1 LFCKDEKSDSG
12 IRFYRQIIE
21 KDRQGVAIGARA
33 KYIVGIVRNKVTSKQ
48 DLNIIAKH
56 LPQPEA
62 ASQAHSERVRAY
74 IRNAIDDAG
83 GSIGF
88 AEFMQHALYANGLGY
103 YSAGATKFGEAGDF
117 VTAPEI
123 SPLFGKVLANQVA
136 VVLEQ
141 ITDNGNRT
149 VLEIGAGSG
158 ALAIQVLQR
167 LEALGSLP
175 SRYCILE
182 VSADLQQ
189 RQRAAIASALP
200 HLADRVEWLS
210 GWPDS
215 FSGAVVANEV
225 LDAMPVERFV
235 KGDGQVY
242 RRAVTASDEGFAWTT
257 EPAPDLLAAAV
268 HEIETD
274 LGLELADGYESEVS
288 LGAGDWLTGLAEC
301 MELGFAFLFD
311 YGVSQRE
318 YYAADRSGGWL
329 QCYFR
334 HHAHSD
340 PLIYPG
346 IQDLTAWVNFSQVA
360 RTAYDGG
367 LHIAGYVSQAQFLLL
382 GGLPQELENIAGLP
396 TAAQIALSRQVKL
409 LTMPGEMGENF
420 KCMGLSKGA
429 IEAPELFALADRAH
443 TL

>member
-1 LFCKDEKSDSG
+1 M
-12 IRFYRQIIE
+12 
-21 KDRQGVAIGARA
+21 
-33 KYIVGIVRNKVTSKQ
+33 NT
-48 DLNIIAKH
+48 IANH

-62 ASQAHSERVRAY
+62 VSQAHSARVQAHIERV
-74 IRNAIDDAG
+74 IDDAG

-103 YSAGATKFGEAGDF
+103 YSAGATKFGAAGDF

-123 SPLFGKVLANQVA
+123 SPLFGKILANQLA
-136 VVLEQ
+136 VVLGQ
-141 ITDNGNRT
+141 IDHAENRT

-158 ALAIQVLQR
+158 ALAIHLLQR

-175 SRYCILE
+175 YRYRILE

-189 RQRAAIASALP
+189 RQLAAIESALP
-200 HLADRVEWLS
+200 HLADRVEWIS

-215 FSGAVVANEV
+215 LSGAVVANEV

-242 RRAVTASDEGFAWTT
+242 RQSVTTSDKGFAWTV

-268 HEIETD
+268 RDIEAD
-274 LGLELADGYESEVS
+274 LGLELADGYRSEVS
-288 LGAGDWLTGLAEC
+288 LGVGEWLSGLADC
-301 MELGFAFLFD
+301 MELGFVFLFD

-329 QCYFR
+329 RCHFR

-360 RTAYDGG
+360 NAAYDSG
-367 LHIAGYVSQAQFLLL
+367 LRIAGYVSQAQFLLL

-396 TAAQIALSRQVKL
+396 TDAQIALSRQVKL

-420 KCMGLSKGA
+420 KCIGLSKGA
-429 IEAPELFALADRAH
+429 IEAPGLFAAADRAH

>member
-1 LFCKDEKSDSG
+1 
-12 IRFYRQIIE
+12 
-21 KDRQGVAIGARA
+21 
-33 KYIVGIVRNKVTSKQ
+33 
-48 DLNIIAKH
+48 LNTIANH

-62 ASQAHSERVRAY
+62 VSQAHSARVQAHIERV
-74 IRNAIDDAG
+74 IDDAG

-103 YSAGATKFGEAGDF
+103 YSAGATKFGAAGDF

-123 SPLFGKVLANQVA
+123 SPLFGKILANQLA
-136 VVLEQ
+136 VVLGQ
-141 ITDNGNRT
+141 IDHAENRT

-158 ALAIQVLQR
+158 ALAIHLLQR

-175 SRYCILE
+175 YRYRILE

-189 RQRAAIASALP
+189 RQLAAIESALP
-200 HLADRVEWLS
+200 HLADRVEWIS

-215 FSGAVVANEV
+215 LSGAVVANEV

-242 RRAVTASDEGFAWTT
+242 RQSVTTSDKGFAWTV

-268 HEIETD
+268 RDIEAD
-274 LGLELADGYESEVS
+274 LGLELADGYRSEVS
-288 LGAGDWLTGLAEC
+288 LGVGEWLSGLADC
-301 MELGFAFLFD
+301 MELGFVFLFD

-329 QCYFR
+329 RCHFR

-360 RTAYDGG
+360 NAAYDSG
-367 LHIAGYVSQAQFLLL
+367 LRIAGYVSQAQFLLL

-396 TAAQIALSRQVKL
+396 TDAQIALSRQVKL

-420 KCMGLSKGA
+420 KCIGLSKGA
-429 IEAPELFALADRAH
+429 IEAPGLFAAADRAH